1 MEGEMSSNQLDPRS
15 MSEAQSVSN
24 FVPGS
29 RPSDLVHESA
39 WVVWVQFA
47 AVMMMLLGA
56 FHVIDGLVALVR
68 DQVLETDR
76 SGLAVDVSYTAWGWG
91 HIIWGLVAFVAGLSL
106 LAGRAWARIVAVVVA
121 FVSAVGNLAFMAAQP
136 FWSATM
142 ILVDILVIWAV
153 MVHGGEL
160 RKVPEPT

>member
-1 MEGEMSSNQLDPRS
+1 MSSNQLDPRT
-15 MSEAQSVSN
+15 MAEAQSVSN

-29 RPSDLVHESA
+29 RPADLVHESA

-47 AVMMMLLGA
+47 AVMMMLLGT
-56 FHVIDGLVALVR
+56 FHVIEGLVALVR
-68 DQVLETDR
+68 DEVLETDR

-91 HIIWGLVAFVAGLSL
+91 HIIWGLVAVVTGISL
-106 LAGRAWARIVAVVVA
+106 LAGRTWARVVAVAVA
-121 FVSAVGNLAFMAAQP
+121 FVSAVGNVAFMSAQP
-136 FWSATM
+136 FWSTLM
-142 ILVDILVIWAV
+142 IALDIIVIWAV